1 MVTHGGLIR
10 ELFQIIFD
18 EMGCDLPSGAQ
29 PGDHKKL
36 AKNTSWSRFELSLLD
51 HKIENMECVTLCNAD
66 HLDELDKL

>member
-36 AKNTSWSRFELSLLD
+36 AKNTSWSKFELSLSD
-51 HKIENMECVTLCNAD
+51 HKIKIMKCVTLCNAD

>member
-18 EMGCDLPSGAQ
+18 EMGCDLPSGAE

-36 AKNTSWSRFELSLLD
+36 AKNTSWSRFELSLSTD
-51 HKIENMECVTLCNAD
+51 HKIEIMKCFTLCNAD
-66 HLDELDKL
+66 HLDELNK